1 MKKLSKRQYK
11 NKIKVNNTSVLSLE
25 TSIPLLKE
33 TATAKFIESVE
44 AHIKLN
50 LNLNDLNHRVSKTI
64 ILPHNRGKEIRIAV
78 LTKNKDIAKKEGAD
92 IIGSDDLIEQISQK
106 NINFD
111 ILLSTP
117 EMIPKLVKLGKLLGP
132 RGLMPSLKKGTLVKD
147 LELGPTILEFKRGK
161 FEYKTDKTGNIHTSF
176 GKTTLSNI
184 HLIENLRALYMSI
197 KQNKP
202 TDIKGTYFK
211 SFHICTTMGP
221 SIKLDLN
228 DFN

>member
-11 NKIKVNNTSVLSLE
+11 NKIKVNNTDILSLE

-64 ILPHNRGKEIRIAV
+64 VLPHNRGKKIRIAV
-78 LTKNKDIAKKEGAD
+78 LTKNKDIAKKAGAD
-92 IIGSDDLIEQISQK
+92 IVGSDDLIEQISQK

-111 ILLSTP
+111 KLLSTP

-132 RGLMPSLKKGTLVKD
+132 RGLMPSLKSGTLIKE
-147 LELGPTILEFKRGK
+147 LELEPTILEFKRGK
-161 FEYKTDKTGNIHTSF
+161 FEYKTDKTGNIHINF
-176 GKTTLSNI
+176 GKTTLSNM
-184 HLIENLRALYMSI
+184 HLIENLKALYMSI

-202 TDIKGTYFK
+202 TGIKGYYIK
-211 SFHICTTMGP
+211 SFYICTTMGP

>member
-176 GKTTLSNI
+176 GKITLSNI
-184 HLIENLRALYMSI
+184 HLIENLKSLYMSI

-202 TDIKGTYFK
+202 TGIKGTYFK